1 MGVKPIDLLETDR
14 EQLQRLIKKGGD
26 WRERNRAETIL
37 MLADGYTV
45 KETAE
50 KQRLTREA
58 IRERR
63 RKWLKTGF
71 ASLPDKPRSGAPIK
85 LTDEHRNQ
93 LRSWIEA
100 EPLTARALLNR
111 LEKTFSVQVGN
122 TTLRTELK
130 RLGYVWKR
138 TRYSLKKHEAG
149 PTNKSFCREQASS
162 EQ

>member
-1 MGVKPIDLLETDR
+1 MGVKPIELLETDR
-14 EQLQRLIKKGGD
+14 EQLQQLIKKGAD

-37 MLADGYTV
+37 MLAEGHTV

-50 KQRLTREA
+50 RQRLTREA

-71 ASLPDKPRSGAPIK
+71 ASLPDKPRSGAPSK
-85 LTDEHRNQ
+85 LTDQHRAQ

-130 RLGYVWKR
+130 RLGYVWER

-149 PTNKSFCREQASS
+149 PANKGFCREQARA

>member
-1 MGVKPIDLLETDR
+1 MGVKPIELLETDR
-14 EQLQRLIKKGGD
+14 EQLQQLIKKGAD

-37 MLADGYTV
+37 MLAEGHTV

-50 KQRLTREA
+50 RQRLTREA

-71 ASLPDKPRSGAPIK
+71 ASLPDKPRSGAPSK
-85 LTDEHRNQ
+85 LTDQHRAQ
-93 LRSWIEA
+93 LRHWLEQES
-100 EPLTARALLNR
+100 LTARVLLSR
-111 LEKTFSVQVGN
+111 LEETFGVRIGD

-138 TRYSLKKHEAG
+138 TRYSLKTCCPHVAKRS
-149 PTNKSFCREQASS
+149 K
-162 EQ
+162 